1 MKKRKKFSPFLAVV
15 LALLLGSAGWAWS
28 VWVRVHE
35 KQPDLPGNGSSE
47 TELEETDNSD
57 ITNILVLGIDQ
68 IKNEPARADSIM
80 VLSINHKSGKVSL
93 VSILR
98 DARVEIPGRG
108 MDKINHAMA
117 YRGEINLM
125 IKTVEKLIGVPIDH
139 YIYTNFRGFAGIVDT
154 LGGVTIEVEKEMIHP
169 EPDEFPFHLKPG
181 VQKLTG
187 QEALG
192 YVRFRNDDGGD
203 FSRVQRQQKFM
214 KALAEQVLRPA
225 TLLKLPSL
233 MEQAARYLRTDLTIP
248 QLVSLGRLAFET
260 DMDDV
265 IMVALKGRTANIN
278 GTSYVILDEE
288 HLEETI
294 RDYIRW
300 ETSDPEVT
308 MNQ

>member
-1 MKKRKKFSPFLAVV
+1 MAVV

-35 KQPDLPGNGSSE
+35 KQPALPDDTG
-47 TELEETDNSD
+47 TSD
-57 ITNILVLGIDQ
+57 PGQENVDDANITNILVLGIDQ
-68 IKNEPARADSIM
+68 VNKEPARADSIM
-80 VLSINHKSGKVSL
+80 VFSINHDLGKVSV
-93 VSILR
+93 VSIPR
-98 DARVEIPGRG
+98 DSRVEIPGRG
-108 MDKINHAMA
+108 LDKINHAMA

-125 IKTVEKLIGVPIDH
+125 IKTVENLLGVSIDH

-169 EPDEFPFHLKPG
+169 EPDEFPFHLYPG
-181 VQKLTG
+181 VQVLNG

-192 YVRFRNDDGGD
+192 YVRYRGDGSD
-203 FSRVQRQQKFM
+203 FNRIQRQQKFM

-260 DMDDV
+260 DLDEV
-265 IMVALKGRTANIN
+265 IMVSVKGRPATID
-278 GTSYVILDEE
+278 GTSYVLLDEE
-288 HLEETI
+288 HLQETI

-300 ETSDPEVT
+300 ETADQEMT